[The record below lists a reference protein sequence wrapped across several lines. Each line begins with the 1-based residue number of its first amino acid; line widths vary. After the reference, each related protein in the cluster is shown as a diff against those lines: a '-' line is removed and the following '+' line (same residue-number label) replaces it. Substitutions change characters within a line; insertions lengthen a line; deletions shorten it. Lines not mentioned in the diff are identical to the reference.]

1 MTRAAL
7 DATSSRTGSE
17 ATRNRRGPKLAV
29 LLVAAA
35 LLVGGAGAVA
45 LWALPAASLKALVD
59 SASPDGSADTFPLER
74 TQRMQFRAG
83 VYGACLLAVG
93 VLLLALRRPLSALA
107 RRSAGEG
114 AQLVAEWRAG
124 LRAWARN
131 EPGHVLGLVG
141 VVLVAAALRLAFVNQ
156 DIRYDEADSYLMF
169 ASRSLLYGVSD
180 YPEPN
185 NHLLNTVL
193 MHVSTRLLGDAPWA
207 LRLPTLIT
215 GILIVPAAYWA
226 LRGWLGR
233 WPALV
238 AAGLTAGSSFL
249 VHYSVNARGYSFVV
263 LAFCI
268 GLALCNRMAAR
279 PNRGAALL
287 LGLISALGFFAVPT
301 MLFPFGACMLWLAWS
316 TFRERGDGR
325 SLDRLGDI
333 LVAGT
338 VTVALT
344 LLLYGPVILFSGPG
358 ALTGNKYVSAP
369 TWERLM
375 VALEER
381 LAIFRAE
388 LIRPPALALLLGIGL
403 VVWVAVDLRRGARS
417 ATLLAAVAGWCT
429 AIVLAQRAPP
439 FGRVWT
445 FVMPL
450 AYGLGAAGLVWIVER
465 TLRNRASSLAILV
478 TVMTG
483 WMSLDTLRSRS
494 PANSPEGERFEA
506 GQEVAAY
513 FREVLEPQDR
523 VVSLSPVRTPLWYYM
538 RRAELPHQ
546 VMSHDAGGPP
556 FTYAVVNVP
565 LEQFNEGLRYWKLPT
580 LEADRLHPV
589 REFPGATI
597 YRIDPPLPH

>member
-1 MTRAAL
+1 V
-7 DATSSRTGSE
+7 
-17 ATRNRRGPKLAV
+17 RNRRGPKVAV
-29 LLVAAA
+29 LLVATA
-35 LLVGGAGAVA
+35 LFAGGAGAIA
-45 LWALPAASLKALVD
+45 LWAPPGDSLKAIVD
-59 SASPDGSADTFPLER
+59 SKSPDGSADTFPLER
-74 TQRMQFRAG
+74 IRRMQFRAG
-83 VYGACLLAVG
+83 VYGACLLAAGALV
-93 VLLLALRRPLSALA
+93 LALRRPLTELV
-107 RRSAGEG
+107 RRAAEDG
-114 AQLVAEWRAG
+114 AQLAAEWRAG
-124 LRAWARN
+124 LRAWVKH
-131 EPGHVLGLVG
+131 EPGHVLGLLC

-156 DIRYDEADSYLMF
+156 DMRYDEADSYLMF
-169 ASRSLLYGVSD
+169 ARRSLLYGVSD

-263 LAFCI
+263 LAFCV
-268 GLALCNRMAAR
+268 GLGLCNRMAAR
-279 PNRGAALL
+279 PNRGAALW

-316 TFRERGDGR
+316 ALRERGDGR
-325 SLDRLGDI
+325 FLDRLGDI

-338 VTVALT
+338 LTVALT

-369 TWERLM
+369 TWERLLE
-375 VALEER
+375 ALDDR
-381 LAIFRAE
+381 LSIFGTE
-388 LIRPPALALLLGIGL
+388 LARPPALALLLGLGL
-403 VVWVAVDLRRGARS
+403 AVWVAVDIKRGAKS
-417 ATLLAAVAGWCT
+417 VTLLAAVVCWCA
-429 AIVLAQRAPP
+429 AIVLIQRAPP

-465 TLRNRASSLAILV
+465 TLRNRSGALAILV
-478 TVMTG
+478 LVMTG
-483 WMSLDTLRSRS
+483 WMSWDTYRSRS
-494 PANSPEGERFEA
+494 PAHSPEGERFES
-506 GQEVAAY
+506 GQAVAAW
-513 FREVLEPQDR
+513 FKEVLEPQDR

-538 RRAELPHQ
+538 QRADLPH
-546 VMSHDAGGPP
+546 VIMAHEDGGPP